1 MAHSWHKRTRKE
13 QDTQMH
19 YLLFYEVGEDYASR
33 RAEFRDAHLEKA
45 WQATERGDLVLAGAL
60 AIPMDGAVLLF
71 RGNSPEVAEN
81 FAKADPYVTSG
92 AVKRWFVREWTTV
105 VGEDAATPVRP
116 SAVAVRKNT
125 LTDSPNRVRGD
136 SSSRDKGPILR
147 MWSARSTVDKSGEY
161 VQHATKK
168 VFPTLRAIEGHRG
181 AYLLRRAVDGATEF
195 VVLTVWESMEAVRR
209 FAGKEPDMAVVEP
222 EARAALTSFD
232 DFVTHF
238 EIVDRTGETVK

>member
-1 MAHSWHKRTRKE
+1 
-13 QDTQMH
+13 MH

-45 WQATERGDLVLAGAL
+45 WKASERGELVLGGAL
-60 AIPMDGAVLLF
+60 ANPLDGAVLLF

-92 AVKRWFVREWTTV
+92 AVKRWHVREWTTV
-105 VGEDAATPVRP
+105 AGEDAAMPVRP
-116 SAVAVRKNT
+116 DAGTDGKKTR
-125 LTDSPNRVRGD
+125 TDSPNTAGGD
-136 SSSRDKGPILR
+136 SSLRNKGLILR
-147 MWSARSTVDKSGEY
+147 MWKARSTADKSDEY

-168 VFPTLRAIEGHRG
+168 VFPALRAIEGHRG
-181 AYLLRRAVDGATEF
+181 AYLLRRAVDGAIEL
-195 VVLTVWESMEAVRR
+195 VVLTLWGSMEAVRK
-209 FAGKEPDMAVVEP
+209 FAGKEPDKAVVEP

-232 DFVTHF
+232 DSVTHF